1 MNGTGTMKAAAAI
14 SRPSAARLA
23 ALALAA
29 CASAFAAAA
38 DHYVTIDSRPGV
50 RVGYW
55 LMERPNASATL
66 VLLPGGKGGIGLKAG
81 VPTSENFLVRTR
93 DRFADAGFNV
103 AIVGKPSDRADLD
116 LVFRTSPE
124 HVEDLRIVVEHL
136 RAELRKPVWL
146 VGTSRG
152 TTSAAAAAIGL
163 GDAIAGVVLSSSIT
177 EPGTPGAVENLPL
190 ENIRVPVLV
199 VHHRRD
205 ACRITPPEQVQRIV
219 AGLTQSPRVKLLM
232 VDAGS
237 GARGKPCEA
246 LHWHGFIGMEAEAV
260 DAMIDFIRNRGPAAP
275 R

>member
-1 MNGTGTMKAAAAI
+1 MKARAGARTVARFAI
-14 SRPSAARLA
+14 L
-23 ALALAA
+23 
-29 CASAFAAAA
+29 AFAAAA
-38 DHYVTIDSRPGV
+38 NAFAADRYVTIDSRPGV

-55 LMERPNASATL
+55 LMQRPNAAATL
-66 VLLPGGKGGIGLKAG
+66 VLLPGGAGGIGLKDG
-81 VPTSENFLVRTR
+81 VPTSQNFLVRSR
-93 DRFADAGFNV
+93 ERFADAGFNV
-103 AIVGKPSDRADLD
+103 AIVGRPSDRADLD

-124 HVEDLRIVVEHL
+124 HVEDLRHVVEHL
-136 RAELRKPVWL
+136 RAGLGKPVWL

-152 TTSAAAAAIGL
+152 TTSAAAAAIAL

-199 VHHRRD
+199 LHHSRD
-205 ACRITPPEQVQRIV
+205 ACRLTPPDMAKRIV
-219 AGLTQSPRVKLLM
+219 AGLTQSPRATLLM
-232 VDAGS
+232 VDGGS

-260 DAMIDFIRNRGPAAP
+260 DAITGFIRNRAPASA